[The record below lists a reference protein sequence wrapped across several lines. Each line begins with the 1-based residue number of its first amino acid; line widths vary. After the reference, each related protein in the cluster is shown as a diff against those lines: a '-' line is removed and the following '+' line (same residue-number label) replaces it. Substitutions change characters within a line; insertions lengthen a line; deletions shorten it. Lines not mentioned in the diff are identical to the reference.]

1 MNIQS
6 EQYPALAVCMRVCVK
21 QEQNRLGGPHYP
33 GRVGTVL
40 RENECGR
47 ATDGRWYVRLEPT
60 QRAKERVETFWTS
73 ELEVLG
79 EGTP

>member
-1 MNIQS
+1 MNIQL
-6 EQYPALAVCMRVCVK
+6 EQSAAHAVGMRVCVK

-47 ATDGRWYVRLEPT
+47 ATGGLWYVRLAAT
-60 QRAKERVETFWTS
+60 QRGKERVETFWTS
-73 ELEVLG
+73 ELEVLV